1 MEIYVIKPGDTLEA
15 ISRETGVAKEQIAA
29 DNNITNSDNL
39 AVGEALIILKPAF
52 SDRAQAGDT
61 IESIA
66 ARNGTDEVTLRRLNP
81 ALSVRPPETGEE
93 IVLKFTDNPAYDFV
107 TLGYMYDFI
116 TESTLKTAL
125 PYLTY
130 AIIFGYGFDADGEI
144 IRVNDEKIFRAAKE
158 TDTKILLSLSL
169 ITESGRFDN
178 PNLSRFMTDRIYQ
191 DVVLGNML
199 ALIRE
204 KNADG
209 MDLDMEYIPPEY
221 KLEFISMI
229 RNAATLLHSSG
240 YVLNVAA
247 APKTSAEQQGLLY
260 EAHDYRAMGE
270 AADMIFLMTYEWGY
284 KYGPPMAVAPLPN
297 VTDVLRYALTEIPRE
312 KIILGIPNYGY
323 DWALPYIPELTAAET
338 ISNIEAVDRSIK
350 KGAEIEFD
358 ERSASP
364 FYNYPERTGLIRQNH
379 IVWFEDVRSVMEKM
393 DLAVETGILGIG
405 YWNVMYPFNQ
415 NFLLLASKYGI
426 ADPLRY

>member
-1 MEIYVIKPGDTLEA
+1 MDIYIIKSGDTLEA
-15 ISRETGVAKEQIAA
+15 ISRETGVAKEQIVS
-29 DNNITNSDNL
+29 DNNLSEADKL

-52 SDRAQAGDT
+52 TDIAHSGDT
-61 IESIA
+61 VATIA
-66 ARNGTDEVTLRRLNP
+66 ARNGISEADLRRLNP
-81 ALSVRPPETGEE
+81 GLSSAPPNAGDE
-93 IVLKFTDNPAYDFV
+93 IVLKFTDNADYDFV

-116 TESTLKTAL
+116 SESTLRTAL

-130 AIIFGYGFDADGEI
+130 AIIFGYGFDENGEI
-144 IRVNDEKIFRAAKE
+144 IRVNDEKILTAAGE

-169 ITESGRFDN
+169 ITDSGRFDN
-178 PNLSRFMTDRIYQ
+178 PNLSRFMTDRIFQ

-229 RNAATLLHSSG
+229 RNAATLLHNSG
-240 YVLNVAA
+240 YVLNVAL
-247 APKTSAEQQGLLY
+247 APKTSAEQTGLLY
-260 EAHDYRAMGE
+260 EAHDYHAIGE
-270 AADMIFLMTYEWGY
+270 IADFLFLMTYEWGY

-297 VTDVLRYALTEIPRE
+297 VKQVLDYALTEIPRE

-323 DWALPYIPELTAAET
+323 DWRLPYVRDETAAET
-338 ISNIEAVDRSIK
+338 ISNIEAIDRAIE

-358 ERSASP
+358 DRAASP
-364 FYNYPERTGLIRQNH
+364 FYNYYDRDILLTHTH
-379 IVWFEDVRSVMEKM
+379 IVWFEDVRSVLRKM
-393 DLAVETGILGIG
+393 DLAAENGIRGIG
-405 YWNVMYPFNQ
+405 YWNVMNPFNQ
-415 NFLLLASKYGI
+415 IFLLLASKYGI
-426 ADPLRY
+426 AEGI